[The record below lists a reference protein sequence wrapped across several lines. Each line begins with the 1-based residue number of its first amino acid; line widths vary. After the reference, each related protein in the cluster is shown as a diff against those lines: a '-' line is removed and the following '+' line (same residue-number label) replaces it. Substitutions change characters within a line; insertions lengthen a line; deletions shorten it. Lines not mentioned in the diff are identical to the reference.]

1 MLEQLKNM
9 WVPAKNNEP
18 EVQQRIWDRV
28 AKDYGELPIPSF
40 DDNEFLGILSRSI
53 PLCRSIRTL
62 DIGCGSGVYSMA
74 LSPLVGEAV
83 GVDISPNMIEYATQ
97 RSRALGLENI
107 SFQRIDWPAANID
120 VLGFRGAFDVV
131 FAHMT
136 PAICD
141 YETFDKMNACSR
153 NLCMLQKPTRRKN
166 QVLDEA
172 FRRVGIDRS
181 EAQYHGD
188 IWQAFTY
195 LWYKGYC
202 PQFFYHDDVWDSKK
216 SVEDMKAWC
225 TDRAL
230 LQKKLTEEEQAEI
243 RSYVESLAVDGMV
256 HEHTTTT
263 RVTVVW
269 KVK

>member
-40 DDNEFLGILSRSI
+40 DDNKFLGILSRSI
-53 PLCRSIRTL
+53 PLCRSYRTL

-74 LSPLVGEAV
+74 LSPFVGEAV
-83 GVDISPNMIEYATQ
+83 GVDISPNMIEYATR
-97 RSRALGLENI
+97 RSRELGLENI
-107 SFQRIDWPAANID
+107 SFQRIDWPAADID
-120 VLGFRGAFDVV
+120 ALGFRGAFDVV

-153 NLCMLQKPTRRKN
+153 NLCMMEKPTRRKN
-166 QVLDEA
+166 MVMDEA
-172 FRRVGIDRS
+172 FRLVGLDRS

-195 LWYKGYC
+195 LWHKGYS
-202 PQFFYHDDVWDSKK
+202 PQFFYRDEVWDNQK
-216 SVEDMKAWC
+216 SIEDMVAWC

-230 LQKKLTEEEQAEI
+230 LQKKLTKEEQAVI
-243 RSYVESLAVDGMV
+243 RSYVESLSVDGNV
-256 HEHTTTT
+256 QEHTTTT

-269 KVK
+269 KVR